1 MSEYTPDLWTIVRIT
16 SPDNPRIDKVVG
28 SWYGGFGGSNEWRM
42 NSGIEK
48 IVEHEL
54 YYDVVGYSGSV
65 YKCYKTSQGWSAYT
79 NMVMNNMA
87 TQLEEGGLG
96 MMRVITIKEA
106 IDGLEMPTTAP
117 TELE

>member
-16 SPDNPRIDKVVG
+16 SSDNPKIDKVVG
-28 SWYGGFGGSNEWRM
+28 SWYGGYGGSNEWRM

-48 IVEHEL
+48 IVEHEKH
-54 YYDVVGYSGSV
+54 YDIHGYSGSV
-65 YKCYKTSQGWSAYT
+65 YKCYKGKKGMSAYT

-96 MMRVITIKEA
+96 MMRVISIEEILDEYK
-106 IDGLEMPTTAP
+106 
-117 TELE
+117 